1 MTSAVGRL
9 ILPLLLVTAL
19 LLIAFPVSAVDFN
32 PQVTGDS
39 VHYNVTTHIDTSN
52 ATPFDIW
59 LLAAVLGV
67 VLFFWSVIGKPQ
79 STGDVERDA
88 VISVIA
94 WVPIGFTAYASFAV
108 ERITSSG
115 TVSTAA
121 SGIVLLENHVIYH
134 FDVIGIIFAVLFVI
148 AVINTIRILA
158 VHKALMLQQE
168 SGMGQPY

>member
-1 MTSAVGRL
+1 MTTAVAGRL

-19 LLIAFPVSAVDFN
+19 LLTFLVSAVDFN

-59 LLAAVLGV
+59 LLAAVLGTI
-67 VLFFWSVIGKPQ
+67 LFFWTIIGKPA
-79 STGDVERDA
+79 STSDVERDA
-88 VISVIA
+88 VISVVA
-94 WVPIGFTAYASFAV
+94 WVPIAFTAYSSFAV

-134 FDVIGIIFAVLFVI
+134 FDAIGIIFAILFVI
-148 AVINTIRILA
+148 AIINTIRILA
-158 VHKALMLQQE
+158 VHKALRLQQE
-168 SGMGQPY
+168 TGSYQTY